1 MLMKSHGRLPCCY
14 LLCPND
20 QIKSTSLLM
29 DQLSTNDQ
37 QKGQSWQ
44 AAVSLST
51 KKRGKCQFLR
61 IATLSCIGRFAKNT
75 AETSSLCRKSMA
87 NQEYM
92 FWKAAWFS
100 GKKHQAISITCSMIF
115 TSSSVPSAPCPI
127 QEADLR
133 PCGCPQI
140 LPLILRTPH
149 TMNDNGRL

>member
-1 MLMKSHGRLPCCY
+1 MLIKSHGRLLCCY

-29 DQLSTNDQ
+29 DQSSTNDK
-37 QKGQSWQ
+37 QKGHSWQ
-44 AAVSLST
+44 MAVSLST
-51 KKRGKCQFLR
+51 KKRGKFQFLR

-100 GKKHQAISITCSMIF
+100 RKKHQAISI

-133 PCGCPQI
+133 PNSSTYPTY
-140 LPLILRTPH
+140 PTSF
-149 TMNDNGRL
+149 MDDNGRV